1 MATPANIS
9 PSMIDITFAMNIG
22 FLLVSLFE
30 KNSSRTK
37 RGTSI
42 ADQMQVTISSWYV
55 ALTDVA
61 TTAESSGCS
70 DEPGSPMVA
79 LVKVEQSICAMV
91 PDNR

>member
-1 MATPANIS
+1 MVTPANIS

-30 KNSSRTK
+30 KNSNRTK

-42 ADQMQVTISSWYV
+42 ADQMQVTISNWYI
-55 ALTDVA
+55 ALTDVT
-61 TTAESSGCS
+61 TTAELCS
-70 DEPGSPMVA
+70 DEPGGPIA
-79 LVKVEQSICAMV
+79 LVKAVEQSTCAMV